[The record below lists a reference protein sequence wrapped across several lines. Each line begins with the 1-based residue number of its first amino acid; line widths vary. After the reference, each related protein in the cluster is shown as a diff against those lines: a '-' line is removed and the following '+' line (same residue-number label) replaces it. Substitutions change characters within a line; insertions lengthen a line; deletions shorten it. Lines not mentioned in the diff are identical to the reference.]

1 MIERQKVI
9 VDTDFMNYMIRGK
22 DGLEYYFDKIIE
34 DLKLDPVVHE
44 FLYDKEMMGNPLV
57 SKFVKENKLTVIK
70 YQDFLTDLDDT
81 YYSNL
86 FSDLYK
92 FCNNRPLNYGKANF
106 RTYQESEANLGEIHS
121 VLLALYTEYP
131 LFLSNDNGSKTMAS
145 TKINTALYQ
154 LEVKNIMDIFDELST
169 MKNTTISKKDF
180 INLTKGDDTRK
191 NNIQRIKEK
200 WVD

>member
-9 VDTDFMNYMIRGK
+9 VDTDFMNYMTRGK
-22 DGLEYYFDKIIE
+22 DGLEYYFDKIVD
-34 DLKLDPVVHE
+34 DLKLEPVVHE
-44 FLYDKEMMGNPLV
+44 FLYEKEMMGNPLV
-57 SKFVKENKLTVIK
+57 TKLVREKRLTVIK

-92 FCNNRPLNYGKANF
+92 FCNDRPLNFGKAKF
-106 RTYQESEANLGEIHS
+106 RTHQESEANLGEIHS
-121 VLLALYTEYP
+121 VILALYTEYP
-131 LFLSNDNGSKTMAS
+131 LFLSNDNGSKTMAT
-145 TKINTALYQ
+145 TKINTELYQ
-154 LEVKNIMDIFDELST
+154 LEVKNVIDVFDELST
-169 MKNTTISKKDF
+169 MKNTAISKKDF

>member
-9 VDTDFMNYMIRGK
+9 VDTDFMNYMTRGK
-22 DGLEYYFDKIIE
+22 DGLEYYFDKIVD
-34 DLKLDPVVHE
+34 DLKLEPVVHE
-44 FLYDKEMMGNPLV
+44 FLYEKEMMGNPLV
-57 SKFVKENKLTVIK
+57 SKLVREKRLTVIK

-92 FCNNRPLNYGKANF
+92 FCNDRPLNFGKANF

-121 VLLALYTEYP
+121 VILALYTEYP
-131 LFLSNDNGSKTMAS
+131 LFLSNDNGSKTMAT
-145 TKINTALYQ
+145 TKINTELYQ
-154 LEVKNIMDIFDELST
+154 LDVKNVIDVFDELST
-169 MKNTTISKKDF
+169 MKNTAISKKDF

>member
-9 VDTDFMNYMIRGK
+9 VDTDFMNYMTRGK
-22 DGLEYYFDKIIE
+22 DGLEYYFDKIVD
-34 DLKLDPVVHE
+34 DLKLEPVVHE
-44 FLYDKEMMGNPLV
+44 FLYEKEMMGNPLV
-57 SKFVKENKLTVIK
+57 SKLVREKRLTVIK

-92 FCNNRPLNYGKANF
+92 FCNDRPLNFGKANF

-121 VLLALYTEYP
+121 VILALYTEYP
-131 LFLSNDNGSKTMAS
+131 LFLSNDNGSKTMAT
-145 TKINTALYQ
+145 TKINTELYQ
-154 LEVKNIMDIFDELST
+154 LEVKNVIDVFDELST
-169 MKNTTISKKDF
+169 MKNTAISKKDF